1 MAHSDPERDRQ
12 HRAAQRNRPE
22 EASTDSESPDF
33 VPSVFTCTKQSS
45 KKKGKWS
52 YGRRKKQR
60 RTANVE
66 TEEKTTPPRVDSPV
80 DLQSS
85 SPVLMEEKMQT
96 RSTPSMPKEGE
107 TLTEEAETET
117 ETATIK
123 SQTTS
128 SPNKVSPSFKVPA
141 GFTELHKR
149 TPILLLKRIYVP
161 GGGYQCEHCNQS
173 FTNVSQLLKHKRLHE
188 EESCSICEMC
198 GKIFTSQDDLTEH
211 QCVHEPSFPCNMCDR
226 SFTTSHNLKRHKL
239 LHVKD
244 GRKCHTCGVL
254 FCQRHNHVLFLP
266 LAETV
271 TEYEEEDSTTFERQL
286 YNNVMPENHQPEK
299 PEPSQ
304 AADLDDDAP
313 SNMAVSPLPPKPGPL
328 SDLDDDAPS
337 NMAVSPLP
345 PKPGPLSDLDDDAP
359 SNMAVSPLPPKP
371 GPLSDLDDDAPSNM
385 AVSPLPPKPGPLSDL
400 DDDAPSNMAVSPLPP
415 KPGPLSKTHKSP
427 SPVSYTRISSEF
439 PEPVYLEPPP
449 LSHLPPPV
457 TRILS
462 DPLPDYPVQ
471 PLPPQHLELPPS
483 LKLFSPQYLTS
494 AFLEVKRNYE
504 YILSK
509 PIKVEKKI
517 VKEEQ
522 CELPLIPPDERSVE
536 HVKKERTAYDLEIKL

>member
-1 MAHSDPERDRQ
+1 MSACCVSGCKNRQSSTRKLKFYRIPFQANRRRLWLTAIQRETGSTEPLRGTARVCGAHFKSK
-12 HRAAQRNRPE
+12 
-22 EASTDSESPDF
+22 EASTDSDSPDF

-45 KKKGKWS
+45 KKKGKWF

-96 RSTPSMPKEGE
+96 RSTPSMTKEGE

-198 GKIFTSQDDLTEH
+198 GKIFTSQEDFTEH

-271 TEYEEEDSTTFERQL
+271 TEYEEEDSTTVERQL

-371 GPLSDLDDDAPSNM
+371 GPLS
-385 AVSPLPPKPGPLSDL
+385 
-400 DDDAPSNMAVSPLPP
+400 
-415 KPGPLSKTHKSP
+415 KTHKSP

-439 PEPVYLEPPP
+439 PEPVYLKPPP
-449 LSHLPPPV
+449 LSHIPPPV
-457 TRILS
+457 DRILS
-462 DPLPDYPVQ
+462 DLPPDYPVQ

-483 LKLFSPQYLTS
+483 LKLFSPLYLTS

-509 PIKVEKKI
+509 PIKAEKKI

-536 HVKKERTAYDLEIKL
+536 LVKKEGTAYDLEIKL